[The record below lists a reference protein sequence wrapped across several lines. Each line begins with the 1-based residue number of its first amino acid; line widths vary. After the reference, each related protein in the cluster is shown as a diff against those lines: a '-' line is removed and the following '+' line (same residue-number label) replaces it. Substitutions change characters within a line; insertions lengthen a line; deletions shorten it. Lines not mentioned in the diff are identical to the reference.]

1 MLKAEKEGGI
11 GMTIRELLDAV
22 GMDRPPCIIEKEGL
36 IHPARQANGYR
47 DYSQTDLTELQR
59 IKLLRRLGVPLEEI
73 RALQA
78 VSASCP
84 IP

>member
-1 MLKAEKEGGI
+1 MLKAEKEGRI

-22 GMDRPPCIIEKEGL
+22 GMDRTTVYYYEKEGL

-59 IKLLRRLGVPLEEI
+59 IKLLRRLGGAAGGDP
-73 RALQA
+73 RAA
-78 VSASCP
+78 GR
-84 IP
+84 